1 MEILGIG
8 PLELVFILLIALIVL
23 GPKDMVKAGRTIG
36 QFLRK
41 VVTSPTWRTV
51 QQTSRDLR
59 YLPNKLMR
67 EAGLEDLKDQLP
79 DAGQI
84 RKELNFDELKK
95 EKDRME
101 KEISSGLSDWTT
113 PPLTINTP
121 EKPPT
126 ASTQTIE
133 PTEAISQTIE
143 PQPVEN
149 QEETKNTEQD

>member
-8 PLELVFILLIALIVL
+8 PLEIVFVLLIALIIL
-23 GPKDMVKAGRTIG
+23 GPNDMIKAGRTIG
-36 QFLRK
+36 RFLRK
-41 VVTSPTWRTV
+41 IVTSPTWRTV

-84 RKELNFDELKK
+84 RKDLNFDDIKK
-95 EKDRME
+95 GKDQMD

-121 EKPPT
+121 EKPPS
-126 ASTQTIE
+126 AD
-133 PTEAISQTIE
+133 SQTIE
-143 PQPVEN
+143 PPTSNPPPTPPIESK
-149 QEETKNTEQD
+149 EEPDITEQN

>member
-8 PLELVFILLIALIVL
+8 PLEIVFVLLIALIIL
-23 GPKDMVKAGRTIG
+23 GPNDMIKAGRTIG
-36 QFLRK
+36 RFLRK
-41 VVTSPTWRTV
+41 LVTSPTWRTV

-84 RKELNFDELKK
+84 RKDLNFDDMKDDMKK
-95 EKDRME
+95 EKDRMD

-121 EKPPT
+121 EKPP
-126 ASTQTIE
+126 AADSQIIE
-133 PTEAISQTIE
+133 PPPPA
-143 PQPVEN
+143 PPL
-149 QEETKNTEQD
+149 ETKEESGKTEQN

>member
-133 PTEAISQTIE
+133 PPEAISQTIE

>member
-1 MEILGIG
+1 
-8 PLELVFILLIALIVL
+8 
-23 GPKDMVKAGRTIG
+23 
-36 QFLRK
+36 
-41 VVTSPTWRTV
+41 
-51 QQTSRDLR
+51 
-59 YLPNKLMR
+59 MR

-84 RKELNFDELKK
+84 RKELNFEELKK

>member
-23 GPKDMVKAGRTIG
+23 GPTDMVKAGRTIG
-36 QFLRK
+36 RFLRK

-59 YLPNKLMR
+59 YLPNKLIR

-84 RKELNFDELKK
+84 RKELNFDELVK

-121 EKPPT
+121 ENPP
-126 ASTQTIE
+126 AGSSKISE
-133 PTEAISQTIE
+133 PPEAASQTIE
-143 PQPVEN
+143 PPSVEN
-149 QEETKNTEQD
+149 QSETNNTEQN